1 MEELDFRIIPVE
13 IQEEM
18 KRSYIDYAMSVIV
31 SRALPDVRDGLKPV
45 HRRILYAMNEIGL
58 TPDKPYRKSA
68 TVVGHVL
75 AKYHPHGDAAV
86 YESLV
91 RMAQDFSMRH
101 PLVDGHGN
109 FGSIDGD
116 PPAAMRYT
124 EARMSR
130 IAVEMLRDIEKET
143 VDFMPNFDESAK
155 EPKVLPS
162 RFPNL
167 LVNGSQGIAVG
178 MATNI
183 PPHNLAEVVDAIV
196 YMLDHPDATLDD
208 IMKIIKGPDFPT
220 GGFIIGKKG
229 IKEAY
234 STGKG
239 KIVVRAKTTI
249 EQTSKGRQRIV
260 VTELP
265 YMVNKARLIEKIAEL
280 VRDKKIEGI
289 SDIRDETDKEGLRI
303 VIEIKKDADANVV
316 LKQLYKNTQLQDT
329 FGIIMLALVDNQPK
343 VLTLL
348 DMLNY
353 YIEHQKDVI
362 VRRTKYDLKKAEERA
377 HILEGLKKA
386 LDHIDEIIS
395 IIRSSR
401 TVNEAKERLIE
412 RFEFTEVQAQAILD
426 MRLQRLTGLERQK
439 IEEELAELL
448 KMIEYYK
455 NVLANEAMV
464 KEIIK
469 KEILEIKEK
478 YKDERR
484 TKIIQ
489 DEQEDFEEEEL
500 IQEQDTVIT
509 LTHFGYIKRLPL
521 DTYKSQK
528 RGGKG
533 ITGISTREEDFVEEV
548 FVTTT
553 HHYILFFTDKGKVY
567 KLRAYEVPEAS
578 RQAKGTAI
586 VNLIQIGKDEKITAC
601 MTVKDFKEGFL
612 MMCTKNGTI
621 KKVLLSEFENTT
633 KAGKKAITL
642 SEDDCLIDVKLT
654 SGNDEIV
661 LVSSGGYCVV
671 FNENDVRVM
680 GRSAQGVKGMTLED
694 GDFVVGMEKVSD
706 GKYLLCVTEN
716 GFGKR
721 SDIEEYRKTKRGAKG
736 VLTYKVTEKTG
747 RIVDIKMVNDNDEIM
762 LCSTDGVFIR
772 LEIDQVPIQ
781 GRSTQGVKLMR
792 IDGDSIKVSS
802 IARVRE
808 EE

>member
-18 KRSYIDYAMSVIV
+18 KKSYIDYAMSVIV

-109 FGSIDGD
+109 FGSVDGD

-124 EARMSR
+124 EARMSK
-130 IAVEMLRDIEKET
+130 IALEMLRDIEKET

-183 PPHNLAEVVDAIV
+183 PPHNLAEVIDAIV
-196 YMLDHPDATLDD
+196 YILDNENATLDD

-220 GGFIIGKKG
+220 GGYIIGKKG
-229 IKEAY
+229 IKDAY
-234 STGKG
+234 ATGKG
-239 KIVVRAKTTI
+239 KIIVRAKTSI
-249 EQTSKGRQRIV
+249 EQTSKGRQRII

-280 VRDKKIEGI
+280 VHEKKIDGI
-289 SDIRDETDKEGLRI
+289 SDIRDESDKEGLRI

-316 LKQLYKNTQLQDT
+316 LKQLYKNTQLQDS

-343 VLTLL
+343 VLTLM
-348 DMLNY
+348 DMLNL
-353 YIEHQKDVI
+353 YIEHQKEII
-362 VRRTKYDLKKAEERA
+362 VRRTRYDLKKAEERA

-395 IIRSSR
+395 IIRSSK
-401 TVNEAKERLIE
+401 TVNEAKDRLIQ
-412 RFEFTEVQAQAILD
+412 RFKFTDIQAQAILD

-439 IEEELAELL
+439 IEEELAELI

-455 NVLANEAMV
+455 NVLASEAMV

-489 DEQEDFEEEEL
+489 DEHEDFEEEEL
-500 IQEQDTVIT
+500 IQEQETVIT

-528 RGGKG
+528 RGGRG
-533 ITGISTREEDFVEEV
+533 ITGISTREDDFVEDV

-553 HHYILFFTDKGKVY
+553 HHYILFFTDKGRVFR
-567 KLRAYEVPEAS
+567 LRAYEVPEGS

-586 VNLIQIGKDEKITAC
+586 VNLIQIGKDEKITAT
-601 MTVKDFKEGFL
+601 MAVKDFKEGYL

-642 SEDDCLIDVKLT
+642 ADDDSLVDVKLT

-661 LVSSGGYCVV
+661 LVSSNGYCVV

-680 GRSAQGVKGMTLED
+680 GRLAQGVKGMTLEED
-694 GDFVVGMEKVSD
+694 DFIVGMEKASD

-721 SDIEEYRKTKRGAKG
+721 SEIEEYRKTKRGAKG
-736 VLTYKVTEKTG
+736 VLTYRVTDKTG
-747 RIVDIKMVNDNDEIM
+747 KIVDIKMVNDEDEIM
-762 LCSTDGVFIR
+762 ICSTEGIFIR
-772 LEIDQVPIQ
+772 LEMSQVPVQ
-781 GRSTQGVKLMR
+781 GRNTQGVKLMR
-792 IDGDSIKVSS
+792 IDGEDIKVSS
-802 IARVRE
+802 IARIKAE
-808 EE
+808 E

>member
-18 KRSYIDYAMSVIV
+18 KKSYIDYAMSVIV

-109 FGSIDGD
+109 FGSVDGD

-124 EARMSR
+124 EARMSK

-183 PPHNLAEVVDAIV
+183 PPHNLAEVIDAIV
-196 YMLDHPDATLDD
+196 YILDNENATLDD

-220 GGFIIGKKG
+220 GGYIIGKKG
-229 IKEAY
+229 IRDAY
-234 STGKG
+234 ATGKG
-239 KIVVRAKTTI
+239 KIIVRAKTSI
-249 EQTSKGRQRIV
+249 EQTSKGRQRIII
-260 VTELP
+260 TELP

-280 VRDKKIEGI
+280 VHEKKIDGI
-289 SDIRDETDKEGLRI
+289 SDIRDESDKEGLRI

-316 LKQLYKNTQLQDT
+316 LKQLYKNTQLQDS

-343 VLTLL
+343 VLTLM
-348 DMLNY
+348 DMLNL
-353 YIEHQKDVI
+353 YIEHQKEII
-362 VRRTKYDLKKAEERA
+362 VRRTRYDLKKAEERA

-395 IIRSSR
+395 IIRSSK
-401 TVNEAKERLIE
+401 TVSEAKDRLIQ
-412 RFEFTEVQAQAILD
+412 RFKFTDVQAQAILD

-439 IEEELAELL
+439 IEEELAELI

-455 NVLANEAMV
+455 NVLASEAMV

-489 DEQEDFEEEEL
+489 DEHEDFEEEEL
-500 IQEQDTVIT
+500 IQEQETVVT
-509 LTHFGYIKRLPL
+509 LTHFGYINVFHLTHIRAKN
-521 DTYKSQK
+521 
-528 RGGKG
+528 G
-533 ITGISTREEDFVEEV
+533 VEEELREYQQGKMILLKMYLLQQH
-548 FVTTT
+548 TTT
-553 HHYILFFTDKGKVY
+553 FSF
-567 KLRAYEVPEAS
+567 S
-578 RQAKGTAI
+578 Q
-586 VNLIQIGKDEKITAC
+586 
-601 MTVKDFKEGFL
+601 
-612 MMCTKNGTI
+612 
-621 KKVLLSEFENTT
+621 T
-633 KAGKKAITL
+633 KA
-642 SEDDCLIDVKLT
+642 E
-654 SGNDEIV
+654 
-661 LVSSGGYCVV
+661 
-671 FNENDVRVM
+671 F
-680 GRSAQGVKGMTLED
+680 SA
-694 GDFVVGMEKVSD
+694 
-706 GKYLLCVTEN
+706 
-716 GFGKR
+716 
-721 SDIEEYRKTKRGAKG
+721 
-736 VLTYKVTEKTG
+736 
-747 RIVDIKMVNDNDEIM
+747 
-762 LCSTDGVFIR
+762 
-772 LEIDQVPIQ
+772 
-781 GRSTQGVKLMR
+781 
-792 IDGDSIKVSS
+792 
-802 IARVRE
+802 
-808 EE
+808 